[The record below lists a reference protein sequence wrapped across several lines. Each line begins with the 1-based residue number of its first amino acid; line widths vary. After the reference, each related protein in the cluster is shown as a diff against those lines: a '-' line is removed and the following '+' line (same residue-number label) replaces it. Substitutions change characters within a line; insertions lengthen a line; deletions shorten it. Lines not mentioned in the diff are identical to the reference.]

1 MVGILSA
8 VVMLSSGLAVVLTT
22 IQKAEAPSCS
32 GGSSCFNFRTNQVDR
47 NQVNRCSGSAYCTTT
62 KPKPQ

>member
-22 IQKAEAPSCS
+22 IQKAQAPSCS
-32 GGSSCFNFRTNQVDR
+32 GGSSCFAFRT